1 MNTINFLSLSI
12 ALLMSSMSLNAQSE
26 ETRTLSSF
34 DGISVSQSIDAE
46 IIKGNKNEVVITV
59 SKVDL
64 GDVIT
69 EVEDGVLKVKMKKKW
84 NYNWTKKTKV
94 KAVITYKD
102 YPNYISVSSSAD
114 LISRDKIITDRLELK
129 ASSSADLVIE
139 IDVDELEAKCSSSS
153 DIEISGSAD
162 RATVSSSSSSDFLG
176 ENLTVRIA
184 DLSASSSSDIYMHVT
199 DELSAK
205 ASSSSDI
212 EYSGNPDLK
221 RIKKSSGA
229 DIERTG
235 N

>member
-1 MNTINFLSLSI
+1 MNTTNLFSIVISLLISSI
-12 ALLMSSMSLNAQSE
+12 SLQAQSE

-34 DGISVSQSIDAE
+34 DGISVSQSIEAE
-46 IIKGNKNEVVITV
+46 LVKGNKNEVVITV

-64 GDVIT
+64 DDVIT
-69 EVEDGVLKVKMKKKW
+69 EIEGGVLKVKMKKKW

-94 KAVITYKD
+94 KAVITYSD
-102 YPNYISVSSSAD
+102 YPSYISVSSSSGI
-114 LISRDKIITDRLELK
+114 ISRDKIITERLELIS
-129 ASSSADLVIE
+129 SSSADLILD
-139 IDVDELEAKCSSSS
+139 IDVDELDARCSSSS
-153 DIEISGSAD
+153 DIEIAGTAD

-184 DLSASSSSDIYMHVT
+184 NLSASSSSDIYMHVT

-212 EYSGNPDLK
+212 QYSGNPELK
-221 RIKKSSGA
+221 KIKKSSSG